1 MKQGVS
7 MGNRGN
13 ARDWQT
19 RLRLW
24 AAMLIGLNQ
33 LVVMTYYSLGLISGD
48 AMEDF
53 QNALG
58 LYWTLGPLF
67 NAALILHMSLGLW
80 KLFRRNTLKMPLWE
94 GAQIALGMLLPF
106 LLVPYNLAAVFV
118 GVVFQIP
125 QNYVDTLLLSFP
137 DMAWRYIAMT
147 AVIGAHAQIGVHAV
161 LRLRPWYPRAR
172 LLIVAVTTLLP
183 LAAALGYWNGG
194 THLYQAYLA
203 GTLDPDDAPH
213 LLNAAQKAV
222 LGQVNLYDYLFFI
235 ALYVLLFA
243 GRALRLA
250 LDRKN
255 KTVRIEYPGAQVM
268 VLPATTVLE
277 ASRIGGIPH
286 ASICGGRGRCT
297 TCRIRVDLGM
307 ENLSAVG
314 DREHKALQRIGAG
327 GDIRLACQAEGRTG
341 TIRVTPLLRPD
352 TASSSAR
359 RETKNSVG
367 RDVELAVM
375 FADLR
380 GFTALSEQKF
390 PYDVV
395 YILNSYFQA
404 MGQVIESHGGHV
416 DKFLGD
422 GILAYFGLDGDPREA
437 CLNAMRAARQMAE
450 NLVGV
455 SRELA
460 SVLPQG
466 LSLGIGLHFGDVVL
480 GEVGFHE
487 RRQVTII
494 GDTVNTASRLEALN
508 KKAGSQMVVSSGVVA
523 RAGLD
528 LTHLPVARVALR
540 GKTDE
545 LRVYV
550 IKEILADVRSDT
562 VPLQ

>member
-1 MKQGVS
+1 MSQGVS
-7 MGNRGN
+7 MSNHGN

-24 AAMLIGLNQ
+24 AAMAIGLNQ

-48 AMEDF
+48 AMEAY
-53 QNALG
+53 QNALWF
-58 LYWTLGPLF
+58 YWPLSPLF

-80 KLFRRNTLKMPLWE
+80 KLFRRNTLKMPPWE
-94 GAQIALGMLLPF
+94 ATQIGLGMLLPF
-106 LLVPYNLAAVFV
+106 VLVPYNLAAVFV
-118 GVVFQIP
+118 SVVFQIP
-125 QNYVDTLLLSFP
+125 QNYVDTVLISFP
-137 DMAWRYIAMT
+137 DMAWRYIAM
-147 AVIGAHAQIGVHAV
+147 ALIIGAHAQIGVHAV

-172 LLIVAVTTLLP
+172 IIIVAVTTLLP
-183 LAAALGYWNGG
+183 LLAALGYWNGG
-194 THLYQAYLA
+194 THLYDAYQA
-203 GTLDPDDAPH
+203 GKLDPDDMPH
-213 LLNAAQKAV
+213 LLTAAQKTV
-222 LGQVNLYDYLFFI
+222 LDQVNLYDYLFFVG
-235 ALYVLLFA
+235 LYVLLFA
-243 GRALRLA
+243 GRGLRLV
-250 LDRKN
+250 LERKN
-255 KTVRIEYPGAQVM
+255 KTVRIEYPGAHVM

-277 ASRIGGIPH
+277 ASRIGGVPH

-314 DREHKALQRIGAG
+314 EREHKALVRIGAG
-327 GDIRLACQAEGRTG
+327 ADIRLACQAEGRTG
-341 TIRVTPLLRPD
+341 TIKVTPLLRPD
-352 TASSSAR
+352 TASTTAR

-375 FADLR
+375 FTDLR

-404 MGQVIESHGGHV
+404 MGQVIESYGGKV

-422 GILAYFGLDGDPREA
+422 GILAYFGLDSDPREA
-437 CLNAMRAARQMAE
+437 CLNAMRAARQMADD
-450 NLVGV
+450 LVGV
-455 SRELA
+455 SRELS

-487 RRQVTII
+487 RRQITII

-508 KKAGSQMVVSSGVVA
+508 KKANSQMVVSSGVVA
-523 RAGLD
+523 KAGLD
-528 LTHLPVARVALR
+528 LTHLPVGRVALR

-550 IKEILADVRSDT
+550 IKDILAELKDGI
-562 VPLQ
+562 